1 MKYITIENPRQC
13 RYRLCLSRDVYKCT
27 HPDLKSSEPLSLLC
41 RGEDFEE
48 ACPLTDY
55 EEKVA

>member
-1 MKYITIENPRQC
+1 MKCLPIENPTQC
-13 RYRLCLSRDVYKCT
+13 RFRLCLARYVYKCD
-27 HPDLKSSEPLSLLC
+27 HPDLKSSEPFSLLC
-41 RGEDFEE
+41 YDDEFEE